1 MGVSIESDPYGAL
14 GVRPFINCCGT
25 RSVHGGSLIRP
36 EVRAAMQAA
45 SRSFVNIDELMAAA
59 RRRIAALTGA
69 EDGIVTAGSAAAIA
83 IATAAAMAGNDPV
96 AMLRLPLAGNHPRQV
111 VMLRGHRFP
120 YDQAVRMVGASV
132 IEIDSATALEALD
145 RAGVA
150 MVLFLA
156 SRDSSS
162 VVPLETLIAWGRRHG
177 VPVLVDA
184 ASLPIR
190 RPDLWLS
197 RGADLVVYSGGKLLR
212 GPQTSGLLLG
222 RRDLIDAAWANSP
235 PHRAFGRPMKI
246 GKEEIIGLL
255 AALEAWFARDTEAE
269 RTGWQADFDTITAIV
284 TAAGISAT
292 LLPPDEGE
300 DSGVLEL
307 RWQAPLHGLELRR
320 RLLAGTPRI
329 MLDDMSAGP
338 GTIKLEV
345 VSLFDGEAAIIG
357 RAIVAALQDEQAE
370 TSPVPPSID
379 ASGNWAIEVAFA
391 RRPRQHTA
399 RLRQSGSEIGGEQQ
413 SEDFAG
419 PVSGR
424 VEGNTVSLA
433 FEASYEGA
441 IIRYGLTGIVT
452 AGEMTGEVL
461 LGSTTPGTRG
471 PVTYGQYGTVS
482 WRGRRTD

>member
-1 MGVSIESDPYGAL
+1 MGASIVSDPYAAL

-36 EVRAAMQAA
+36 EVRAAMDAA
-45 SRSFVNIDELMAAA
+45 ARQFVNIDELMAAA

-69 EDGIVTAGSAAAIA
+69 EGGIVTAGSAAAIA
-83 IATAAAMAGNDPV
+83 IATAAAMAGKDPV
-96 AMLRLPLAGNHPRQV
+96 TMLRLPLGGNHSRQV
-111 VMLRGHRFP
+111 VMLKGHRFP

-132 IEIDSATALEALD
+132 VEVDSPTALEALD
-145 RAGVA
+145 LTAVA

-156 SRDSSS
+156 SRDSSA
-162 VVPLETLIAWGRRHG
+162 VVPLETLVAWGRRHG

-190 RPDLWLS
+190 RPDIWLG

-222 RRDLIDAAWANSP
+222 RRELIDAAWANSP

-246 GKEEIIGLL
+246 GKEEIVGLL
-255 AALEAWFARDTEAE
+255 AALEAWFARDTDAE
-269 RTGWQADFDTITAIV
+269 RQRWQADFDTITSIV

-307 RWQAPLHGLELRR
+307 RWQAPVHGIELRR

-338 GTIKLEV
+338 ATIKLEV
-345 VSLFDGEAAIIG
+345 VSLFDGEAELVG
-357 RAIVAALQDEQAE
+357 RAIVAALQEAQTEAP
-370 TSPVPPSID
+370 PVPPSTDI
-379 ASGNWAIEVAFA
+379 SGNWAIEVAFT
-391 RRPRQHTA
+391 RRPRRHTA
-399 RLRQSGSEIGGEQQ
+399 ILQQNGAEITGEQQ
-413 SEDFAG
+413 SEDFVG
-419 PVSGR
+419 PLTGR
-424 VEGNTVSLA
+424 IEGNAVSLV
-433 FEASYEGA
+433 FEDTYEGA
-441 IIRYGLTGIVT
+441 IISYRFTGT
-452 AGEMTGEVL
+452 LSGDEMTGDVL

-471 PVTYGQYGTVS
+471 PVTYGQYGTAQ
-482 WRGRRTD
+482 WRGRRTG